1 MNLQKQ
7 LIERMETIQK
17 ETRLEKEVRLMRE
30 ELYTSGQ
37 TEKFWKHFEIVQVL
51 KKLQK

>member
-7 LIERMETIQK
+7 MIERMETIQK

-30 ELYTSGQ
+30 ELYTNGQ
-37 TEKFWKHFEIVQVL
+37 TEKF
-51 KKLQK
+51 